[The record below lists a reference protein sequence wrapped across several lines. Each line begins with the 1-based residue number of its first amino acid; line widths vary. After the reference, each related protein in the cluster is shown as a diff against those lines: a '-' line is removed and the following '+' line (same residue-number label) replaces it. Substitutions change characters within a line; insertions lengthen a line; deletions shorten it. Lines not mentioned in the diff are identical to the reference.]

1 MYIQIFC
8 IPEPDSD
15 TVAHAAGASRFS
27 MQVLIR
33 TVLSCTIQTGTES
46 TDDP

>member
-1 MYIQIFC
+1 MHIQTFC
-8 IPEPDSD
+8 IPEPDAD
-15 TVAHAAGASRFS
+15 TVAHAAGASRFW